1 MGAHRTPE
9 QLKHEIVNGT
19 LEIVAEGGI
28 VNFSFP
34 KLTAKTGI
42 SAPTVYEH
50 YKNKEDLLVTCY
62 KEIDCEVAAH
72 IEKAIKSFT
81 TDTENTAEIQARF
94 RFIWQ
99 AYWDFL
105 AANRT
110 KSIFYWYFLNSGY
123 YNIERQKW
131 HRSNYTLIL
140 KIFDALKS
148 RNSGIVECNT
158 DLLTAHMVNATAA
171 YAAKVHRGFYKN
183 EKLTEETVYNMTF
196 QPIYAALGMPIRA
209 QMANEYKK

>member
-62 KEIDCEVAAH
+62 KAIDCEVSQC
-72 IEKAIKSFT
+72 IEEAIKTFT
-81 TDTENTAEIQARF
+81 TDTESTDEIQARF

-99 AYWDFL
+99 AYWNFL
-105 AANRT
+105 TSNRN
-110 KSIFYWYFLNSGY
+110 KSIFYSYFLNSGY
-123 YNIERQKW
+123 YNHEMQAW
-131 HRSNYTLIL
+131 HRSNHTPIL
-140 KIFDALKS
+140 KILHALKS
-148 RNSGIVECNT
+148 RNSGTAKCNI
-158 DLLTAHMVNATAA
+158 DILAAHMVNATSA
-171 YAAKVHRGFYKN
+171 YASRMHRGFYKN
-183 EKLTEETVYNMTF
+183 EKLTEETVYNMAF
-196 QPIYAALGMPIRA
+196 QPIYAALGMPI
-209 QMANEYKK
+209 